1 MKSKQKFK
9 DRFKDR
15 ASVKMGDV
23 NMRMLWFLVLLVLL
37 VLLCALFYM
46 MGNDLI
52 GMIAAGLG

>member
-15 ASVKMGDV
+15 ASVKMGDA
-23 NMRMLWFLVLLVLL
+23 NMRILWFLILLILLVFL
-37 VLLCALFYM
+37 VALFYM

-52 GMIAAGLG
+52 GMIAAGMG